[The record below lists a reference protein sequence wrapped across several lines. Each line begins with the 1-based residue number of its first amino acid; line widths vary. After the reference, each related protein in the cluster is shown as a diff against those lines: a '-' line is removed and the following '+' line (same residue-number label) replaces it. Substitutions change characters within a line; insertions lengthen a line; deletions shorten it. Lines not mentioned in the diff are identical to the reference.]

1 MKYFFYIS
9 ISLFVFNFSL
19 AQDVNI
25 EENISLSFVCELEK
39 KIVKNA
45 EYNYQTFLA
54 KDLEDKDLDKF
65 EINAKQPKT
74 LLINGLSSFL
84 SKKEKLT
91 VRIVN
96 KDVVLFK
103 AIDEEK
109 NYSESGIINRK
120 SGELIHEITRDMKSE
135 NSEKDISFYSCK
147 KNEKKVIILTSGPCV
162 SVETGGSGGFLSIPC
177 CALPTAFDVH
187 RISVVK

>member
-1 MKYFFYIS
+1 
-9 ISLFVFNFSL
+9 
-19 AQDVNI
+19 VNI

-147 KNEKKVIILTSGPCV
+147 KNEKKV
-162 SVETGGSGGFLSIPC
+162 
-177 CALPTAFDVH
+177 
-187 RISVVK
+187 